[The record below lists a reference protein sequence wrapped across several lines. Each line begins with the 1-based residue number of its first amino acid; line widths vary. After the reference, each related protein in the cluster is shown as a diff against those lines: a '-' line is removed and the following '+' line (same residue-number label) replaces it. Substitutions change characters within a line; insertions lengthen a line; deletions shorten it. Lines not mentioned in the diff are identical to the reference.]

1 RLGEMHFACM
11 YAHQFVRYILVFF
24 FFSSR
29 RRHTRCY
36 RDWSSDVCSSDLFR
50 RLTRLD
56 AGLRGTEPRDRD
68 HERRARHV
76 RHAHLVTELDRRGL
90 ATVLTA
96 DADLEVGPRTATT
109 LDADLDELSD
119 AVLIEDGEGVER
131 QQPLLK
137 IF

>member
-1 RLGEMHFACM
+1 MKTPSRLGIGCP
-11 YAHQFVRYILVFF
+11 
-24 FFSSR
+24 
-29 RRHTRCY
+29 
-36 RDWSSDVCSSDLFR
+36 FR

-131 QQPLLK
+131 QKRSEERRVGQECRAYREGRQ
-137 IF
+137 